1 MSIKFAI
8 RNTASKANKEGD
20 AFIRYSGTGE
30 PFSRNCERT
39 SIATE
44 MDAQGTPTK
53 WVFTTGLDEKQV
65 EFYKWFNEWL
75 SYGFAH

>member
-8 RNTASKANKEGD
+8 RNTASKASKEGD

-53 WVFTTGLDEKQV
+53 WVVVIEYLQGFTSGSMTK
-65 EFYKWFNEWL
+65 KRK
-75 SYGFAH
+75 